1 MTGKSSEVTCRR
13 MAAARLRPLLA
24 TTAVAAVLVY
34 GLSGHGTAHMSHEE
48 MAGAAAGLCLLL
60 ATAVAYTAAPK
71 PATHQRAFVAD
82 AAPTFVAALQRRP
95 VDARARAS
103 PVSLQRFR
111 N

>member
-1 MTGKSSEVTCRR
+1 MP
-13 MAAARLRPLLA
+13 ALRLRSLLA

-34 GLSGHGTAHMSHEE
+34 GLSGHGLTQMSSHEG

-60 ATAVAYTAAPK
+60 VSLLRHVVTAK
-71 PATHQRAFVAD
+71 PEKRPTPVPMD
-82 AAPTFVAALQRRP
+82 AAPGAAMPAPPPP

-103 PVSLQRFR
+103 PRVLQRFR